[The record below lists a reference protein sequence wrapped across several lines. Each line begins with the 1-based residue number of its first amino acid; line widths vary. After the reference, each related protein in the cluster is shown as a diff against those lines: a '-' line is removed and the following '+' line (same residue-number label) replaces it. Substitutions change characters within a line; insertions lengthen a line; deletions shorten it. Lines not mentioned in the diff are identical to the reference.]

1 MAVTV
6 TVAAADPRLGVRRRW
21 RRRGRSHKRLSFA
34 IMPIAAA
41 FARGNRVAPSENA
54 ADLLD

>member
-21 RRRGRSHKRLSFA
+21 RRGRSHKRLSFA
-34 IMPIAAA
+34 IMSIAAA